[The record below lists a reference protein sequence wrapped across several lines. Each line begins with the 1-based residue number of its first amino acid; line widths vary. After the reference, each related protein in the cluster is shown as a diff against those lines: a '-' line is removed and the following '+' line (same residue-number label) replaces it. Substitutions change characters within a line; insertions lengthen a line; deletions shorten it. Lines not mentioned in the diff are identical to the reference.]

1 MNDCVKSMDN
11 IMNIQGV
18 ECFEKDDVIYL
29 KLETVARGLGFT
41 TIAASG
47 NEVVR
52 WNTVHK
58 YLCDLG
64 VATSCN
70 DMDYR
75 SMCPDFIPENI
86 FYRLAMKA
94 KNEAAQRFQAKIAD
108 EVIPAIRKT
117 GCYQLAPAAD
127 QQHKQLDTLQ
137 KIQFILDVQ
146 AKKMKEDQQA
156 ASYWRRA
163 YRDKLEAVKI
173 YKQNISLWRK
183 IFRKVLDG
191 DMDCLDRLE
200 TELPA
205 WYDQAKAISTARY
218 PTFEECMDILTAPI
232 EEDEE

>member
-1 MNDCVKSMDN
+1 MNDCVKNMDN

-41 TIAASG
+41 RIADSG

-52 WNTVHK
+52 WERVDG
-58 YLCDLG
+58 YLRDFGMPTCGHD
-64 VATSCN
+64 T
-70 DMDYR
+70 
-75 SMCPDFIPENI
+75 FIPENI

-156 ASYWRRA
+156 ASSWRRA

-218 PTFEECMDILTAPI
+218 PTFEECMDILTAPV
-232 EEDEE
+232 EEDEDAPSRP

>member
-1 MNDCVKSMDN
+1 MNDCVKNMDN

-41 TIAASG
+41 RIADSG

-52 WNTVHK
+52 WERVDG
-58 YLCDLG
+58 YL
-64 VATSCN
+64 
-70 DMDYR
+70 R
-75 SMCPDFIPENI
+75 DFGMPTCGHDTFISENI

-218 PTFEECMDILTAPI
+218 PTFEECMDILTAPV
-232 EEDEE
+232 EEDEDAPSRP

>member
-1 MNDCVKSMDN
+1 MNDCVKNMDN

-41 TIAASG
+41 RIADSG

-52 WNTVHK
+52 WERVDG
-58 YLCDLG
+58 YLRDFGMPTCGHD
-64 VATSCN
+64 T
-70 DMDYR
+70 
-75 SMCPDFIPENI
+75 FIPENI

-218 PTFEECMDILTAPI
+218 PTFEECMDILTAPV
-232 EEDEE
+232 EEDEDAPSRP

>member
-18 ECFEKDDVIYL
+18 ECFEKDDIVYL
-29 KLETVARGLGFT
+29 KLETVARGLGST
-41 TIAASG
+41 DNSKGT
-47 NEVVR
+47 EYVR
-52 WNTVHK
+52 WNTVRQ
-58 YLCDLG
+58 YLTEIG
-64 VATSCN
+64 FSQEVAK
-70 DMDYR
+70 DA
-75 SMCPDFIPENI
+75 FIPENI

-94 KNEAAQRFQAKIAD
+94 KNEAAERFQAKIAD

-117 GCYQLAPAAD
+117 GGYQLAPAMS
-127 QQHKQLDTLQ
+127 QQQKQLDALQ